1 MIYTVTF
8 NPSVDC
14 ILHIGDVK
22 FGGLNRASK
31 EEFFFSGKG
40 INVSTVLHRLGAATS
55 AITFVGGFTGSETER
70 VLSPDVPLDVIRL
83 AEGCTRINVKLKA
96 PDGSETEIN
105 APGAP
110 IGEDGMRKL
119 YARLSVLGSGDTL
132 VLSGS
137 VPSDVGTNVYS
148 EIFASLE
155 GRGVRFC
162 ADAAGALL
170 RGALSRG
177 LFVIKP
183 NVAELEETLGRSV
196 NGEAE
201 ICRAAREL
209 QRMGSEYV
217 LVTAG
222 ADGAYLF
229 APGTEHITHRFRR
242 VRSLQRSARETA
254 RSADFSADLIPDSA
268 RRNLFALPPPAAL
281 PRRAPYGLHPAKRSR
296 RRSAWSRCTSFDTA

>member
-70 VLSPDVPLDVIRL
+70 VLSPDVLLDVIRL

-229 APGTEHITHRFRR
+229 APEGRAYHASVPSGEVIATIGAGDSTLGGFLSGFDSGLGEAESLRLAAACGT
-242 VRSLQRSARETA
+242 ATA
-254 RSADFSADLIPDSA
+254 RSVWLA
-268 RRNLFALPPPAAL
+268 
-281 PRRAPYGLHPAKRSR
+281 SR
-296 RRSAWSRCTSFDTA
+296 EKIEETLGMVTVREL

>member
-1 MIYTVTF
+1 M
-8 NPSVDC
+8 
-14 ILHIGDVK
+14 
-22 FGGLNRASK
+22 
-31 EEFFFSGKG
+31 
-40 INVSTVLHRLGAATS
+40 
-55 AITFVGGFTGSETER
+55 
-70 VLSPDVPLDVIRL
+70 LDVIRL

-170 RGALSRG
+170 RGALSRS

-229 APGTEHITHRFRR
+229 APGDRAYHASVPSGEVIATIGAGDSTLGGFLGGFDSGLGEAE
-242 VRSLQRSARETA
+242 SLRLAAACGTATA
-254 RSADFSADLIPDSA
+254 RSVWLA
-268 RRNLFALPPPAAL
+268 
-281 PRRAPYGLHPAKRSR
+281 SR
-296 RRSAWSRCTSFDTA
+296 EKIGETLGMVTVHEL

>member
-83 AEGCTRINVKLKA
+83 KEGCTRINVKLKA

-119 YARLSVLGSGDTL
+119 YARLSMLGSGDTL

-137 VPSDVGTNVYS
+137 VPSGIGANVYS

-229 APGTEHITHRFRR
+229 APEGRAYHASVPSGEVIATIGAGDSTLGGFLSGFDSGLGEAESLRLAAACGT
-242 VRSLQRSARETA
+242 ATA
-254 RSADFSADLIPDSA
+254 RSVWLA
-268 RRNLFALPPPAAL
+268 
-281 PRRAPYGLHPAKRSR
+281 SR
-296 RRSAWSRCTSFDTA
+296 EKIEETLGMVTVREL

>member
-105 APGAP
+105 AP
-110 IGEDGMRKL
+110 
-119 YARLSVLGSGDTL
+119 AR
-132 VLSGS
+132 
-137 VPSDVGTNVYS
+137 
-148 EIFASLE
+148 
-155 GRGVRFC
+155 
-162 ADAAGALL
+162 
-170 RGALSRG
+170 
-177 LFVIKP
+177 
-183 NVAELEETLGRSV
+183 
-196 NGEAE
+196 
-201 ICRAAREL
+201 
-209 QRMGSEYV
+209 
-217 LVTAG
+217 
-222 ADGAYLF
+222 
-229 APGTEHITHRFRR
+229 
-242 VRSLQRSARETA
+242 RSARMGCGSCTLGFRCSGA
-254 RSADFSADLIPDSA
+254 GIRSCFRAAFLQMSERTCI
-268 RRNLFALPPPAAL
+268 RR
-281 PRRAPYGLHPAKRSR
+281 YSR
-296 RRSAWSRCTSFDTA
+296 RLRDAA

>member
-70 VLSPDVPLDVIRL
+70 VLSPDVLLDVIRL
-83 AEGCTRINVKLKA
+83 SEGCTRINVKLKA

-183 NVAELEETLGRSV
+183 NVAELEETLGRSI

-201 ICRAAREL
+201 ICRAARDL

-229 APGTEHITHRFRR
+229 APEGRAYHASVPSGEVIATIGAGDSTLGGFLSGFDSGLGEAESLRLAAACGT
-242 VRSLQRSARETA
+242 ATA
-254 RSADFSADLIPDSA
+254 RSVWLA
-268 RRNLFALPPPAAL
+268 
-281 PRRAPYGLHPAKRSR
+281 SR
-296 RRSAWSRCTSFDTA
+296 EKIEETLGMVTVREL

>member
-170 RGALSRG
+170 RGALSRS

-229 APGTEHITHRFRR
+229 APGDRAYHASVPSGEVIATIGAGDSTLGGFLGGFDSGLGEAE
-242 VRSLQRSARETA
+242 SLRLAAACGTATASSVWLASREKIEET
-254 RSADFSADLIPDSA
+254 LGMVTVHE
-268 RRNLFALPPPAAL
+268 L
-281 PRRAPYGLHPAKRSR
+281 
-296 RRSAWSRCTSFDTA
+296 

>member
-70 VLSPDVPLDVIRL
+70 VLSPDVLLDVIRL

-137 VPSDVGTNVYS
+137 VPLDVGTNVYS

-170 RGALSRG
+170 RGALSRS

-229 APGTEHITHRFRR
+229 APGDRAYHASVPSGEVIATIGAGDSTLGGFLGGFDSGLGEAE
-242 VRSLQRSARETA
+242 SLRLAAACGTATA
-254 RSADFSADLIPDSA
+254 RSVWLA
-268 RRNLFALPPPAAL
+268 
-281 PRRAPYGLHPAKRSR
+281 SR
-296 RRSAWSRCTSFDTA
+296 EKIEETLGMVTVHEL

>member
-148 EIFASLE
+148 EIFASLG

-170 RGALSRG
+170 RGALSRS

-229 APGTEHITHRFRR
+229 APGDRAYHASVPSGEVIATIGAGDSTLGGFLGGFDSGLGEAE
-242 VRSLQRSARETA
+242 SLRLAAACGTATA
-254 RSADFSADLIPDSA
+254 RSVWLA
-268 RRNLFALPPPAAL
+268 
-281 PRRAPYGLHPAKRSR
+281 SR
-296 RRSAWSRCTSFDTA
+296 EKIEETLGMVTVREL

>member
-83 AEGCTRINVKLKA
+83 KEGCTRINVKLKA

-119 YARLSVLGSGDTL
+119 YARLSALERGDTL

-137 VPSDVGTNVYS
+137 VPSDVGANVYS

-183 NVAELEETLGRSV
+183 NVAELEETLGRSI

-229 APGTEHITHRFRR
+229 APEGRAYHASVPSGEVIATIGAGDSTLGGFLSGFDSGLGEAESLRLAAACGT
-242 VRSLQRSARETA
+242 ATA
-254 RSADFSADLIPDSA
+254 RSVWLA
-268 RRNLFALPPPAAL
+268 
-281 PRRAPYGLHPAKRSR
+281 SR
-296 RRSAWSRCTSFDTA
+296 EKIEETLGMVTVREL

>member
-162 ADAAGALL
+162 ADAA
-170 RGALSRG
+170 
-177 LFVIKP
+177 
-183 NVAELEETLGRSV
+183 
-196 NGEAE
+196 
-201 ICRAAREL
+201 
-209 QRMGSEYV
+209 
-217 LVTAG
+217 
-222 ADGAYLF
+222 
-229 APGTEHITHRFRR
+229 
-242 VRSLQRSARETA
+242 
-254 RSADFSADLIPDSA
+254 
-268 RRNLFALPPPAAL
+268 
-281 PRRAPYGLHPAKRSR
+281 
-296 RRSAWSRCTSFDTA
+296 

>member
-183 NVAELEETLGRSV
+183 NVAELEGDAQ
-196 NGEAE
+196 AE
-201 ICRAAREL
+201 RKRRGGDMPRRTGA
-209 QRMGSEYV
+209 S
-217 LVTAG
+217 
-222 ADGAYLF
+222 ADGKRVCARH
-229 APGTEHITHRFRR
+229 GGCRRR
-242 VRSLQRSARETA
+242 VSLCPGGQSI
-254 RSADFSADLIPDSA
+254 SCIGSV
-268 RRNLFALPPPAAL
+268 
-281 PRRAPYGLHPAKRSR
+281 G
-296 RRSAWSRCTSFDTA
+296 

>member
-14 ILHIGDVK
+14 ILHIGAVK
-22 FGGLNRASK
+22 FGGLTRASK
-31 EEFFFSGKG
+31 EELFFSGKG

-70 VLSPDVPLDVIRL
+70 VLSPDVLLDVIRL

-229 APGTEHITHRFRR
+229 APEGRAYHASVPSGEVIATIGAGDSTLGGFLSGFDSGLGEAESLRLAAACGT
-242 VRSLQRSARETA
+242 ATA
-254 RSADFSADLIPDSA
+254 RSVWLA
-268 RRNLFALPPPAAL
+268 
-281 PRRAPYGLHPAKRSR
+281 SR
-296 RRSAWSRCTSFDTA
+296 EKIEETLGMVTVHEL

>member
-119 YARLSVLGSGDTL
+119 YARLSVLGCGDTL

-170 RGALSRG
+170 RGALSRS

-229 APGTEHITHRFRR
+229 APGDRAYHASVPSGEVIATIGAGDSTLGGFLGGFDSGLGEAESLRF
-242 VRSLQRSARETA
+242 AAACGTATA
-254 RSADFSADLIPDSA
+254 RSVWLA
-268 RRNLFALPPPAAL
+268 
-281 PRRAPYGLHPAKRSR
+281 SR
-296 RRSAWSRCTSFDTA
+296 EKIEETLGMVTVHEL

>member
-1 MIYTVTF
+1 M
-8 NPSVDC
+8 
-14 ILHIGDVK
+14 
-22 FGGLNRASK
+22 
-31 EEFFFSGKG
+31 
-40 INVSTVLHRLGAATS
+40 
-55 AITFVGGFTGSETER
+55 
-70 VLSPDVPLDVIRL
+70 LSPDVPLDVIRL

-148 EIFASLE
+148 EIFALLE

-229 APGTEHITHRFRR
+229 SPEGRAYHASVPSGELIATIGAGDSTLGGFLSGFDSGLGEAESLRLAAACGT
-242 VRSLQRSARETA
+242 ATA
-254 RSADFSADLIPDSA
+254 RSVWLA
-268 RRNLFALPPPAAL
+268 
-281 PRRAPYGLHPAKRSR
+281 SR
-296 RRSAWSRCTSFDTA
+296 EKIEETLGMVTVREL